1 MYVTF
6 QCDQQTDCGE
16 VRPSC
21 MSTTTATDETMSVAE
36 PVAQLESDISLSHVH
51 DDFDE
56 SASLEDELSCWA
68 TEHKISQT
76 AVGGLLKILHEWFPH
91 SSLDSQ
97 TL

>member
-1 MYVTF
+1 V
-6 QCDQQTDCGE
+6 
-16 VRPSC
+16 V
-21 MSTTTATDETMSVAE
+21 E
-36 PVAQLESDISLSHVH
+36 PVGELESDISLSHVH

>member
-1 MYVTF
+1 MSVTF
-6 QCDQQTDCGE
+6 QCDQETDCGE

-21 MSTTTATDETMSVAE
+21 ISTTIATDEMMSVVE
-36 PVAQLESDISLSHVH
+36 PVGELKSDISLSHVD

-76 AVGGLLKILHEWFPH
+76 TV
-91 SSLDSQ
+91 
-97 TL
+97 